1 MLAPTRRQQVP
12 ARLPGCRLFPERRGT
27 GVGTIINPECE
38 LLHPLGLGEGRRKCA
53 GGGGTLSDSLALG
66 CLDAIQSG
74 PFPGREDFQASLVGE
89 KGSSFPNLT
98 ASQRSLGVC
107 VCSDSVSC
115 LLPFLPHTALK
126 SFPPNI
132 YFPSLSVW
140 PRLQKAQLVPTEAS
154 GRGSQEDTP
163 ACPGPG
169 DRWLLKMLIS

>member
-12 ARLPGCRLFPERRGT
+12 ARLPGCRLFPGRRGT

-107 VCSDSVSC
+107 VFGFC
-115 LLPFLPHTALK
+115 LLSPPILAPHCLEV
-126 SFPPNI
+126 FPPKHLFSI
-132 YFPSLSVW
+132 LVRLAPPSESTTSSAK
-140 PRLQKAQLVPTEAS
+140 RS
-154 GRGSQEDTP
+154 
-163 ACPGPG
+163 
-169 DRWLLKMLIS
+169 